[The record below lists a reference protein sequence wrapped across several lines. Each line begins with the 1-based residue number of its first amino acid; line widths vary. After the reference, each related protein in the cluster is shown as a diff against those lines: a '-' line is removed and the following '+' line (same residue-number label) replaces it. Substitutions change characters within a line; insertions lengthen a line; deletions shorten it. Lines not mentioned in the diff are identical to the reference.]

1 MIESGR
7 GRLALALLLCLAMLG
22 ADAPPAAQERPG
34 EGRRGEEKKPDT
46 GPNLE
51 DLRRQIEQG
60 SRESS
65 GSPTLPSGSGSSGS
79 VIDTLRGRPRPE
91 PAPAAPSTPSFGDSG
106 SGSLGASGAPASPKP
121 FFLDV
126 QAPAQV
132 VYNGAP
138 PAPCVPAAPPS
149 ATGRAA
155 APAPTVTPQTNQA
168 AICVTGSAFEASA
181 QIQIRPA
188 PSPYLT
194 QVMNT
199 PGNPGQAI
207 YLFTAPGPGKYRF
220 MFEARLGSDSQT
232 RDVEIE
238 VREAGDASA
247 RINLDVRAPAEI
259 VFNGPPPPQLCAGGP
274 RPGRNQAV
282 ICVTG
287 TSFDRT
293 FQVVVE
299 AAQVPGLVE
308 ASNNGRGQAVYV
320 FTAPGPGTYKL
331 VFRARLGNDAQ
342 TKDVELRV
350 VTADTASGS
359 AGSGG
364 VGGTSGGPG
373 GGTTG
378 AANERPTIEIVRV
391 DLLRLRVEVSDPD
404 RADRLCI
411 RPGTPGD
418 LVNAREACGTGG
430 YVAAEYQVSDAR
442 VRRDPPTRAVRP
454 ACKRFSVV
462 FTATDGKST
471 VSKSQEI
478 SIDGCWL
485 FTAVGGSSGLTLV
498 KVLECGGACR

>member
-34 EGRRGEEKKPDT
+34 EGRRGGEKKPEA
-46 GPNLE
+46 GPSLD
-51 DLRRQIEQG
+51 DLRRRIEQ
-60 SRESS
+60 
-65 GSPTLPSGSGSSGS
+65 
-79 VIDTLRGRPRPE
+79 
-91 PAPAAPSTPSFGDSG
+91 
-106 SGSLGASGAPASPKP
+106 ASGAPASPKP

-155 APAPTVTPQTNQA
+155 APAPTVTPPTNQA

-247 RINLDVRAPAEI
+247 RIFLDVRAPAE
-259 VFNGPPPPQLCAGGP
+259 
-274 RPGRNQAV
+274 
-282 ICVTG
+282 
-287 TSFDRT
+287 
-293 FQVVVE
+293 
-299 AAQVPGLVE
+299 
-308 ASNNGRGQAVYV
+308 
-320 FTAPGPGTYKL
+320 
-331 VFRARLGNDAQ
+331 
-342 TKDVELRV
+342 
-350 VTADTASGS
+350 
-359 AGSGG
+359 
-364 VGGTSGGPG
+364 
-373 GGTTG
+373 
-378 AANERPTIEIVRV
+378 
-391 DLLRLRVEVSDPD
+391 
-404 RADRLCI
+404 
-411 RPGTPGD
+411 
-418 LVNAREACGTGG
+418 
-430 YVAAEYQVSDAR
+430 
-442 VRRDPPTRAVRP
+442 
-454 ACKRFSVV
+454 
-462 FTATDGKST
+462 
-471 VSKSQEI
+471 
-478 SIDGCWL
+478 
-485 FTAVGGSSGLTLV
+485 
-498 KVLECGGACR
+498 

>member
-34 EGRRGEEKKPDT
+34 EGRRGEEKKPEA
-46 GPNLE
+46 GPSLD

-155 APAPTVTPQTNQA
+155 APAPPVTPQTNQA

-247 RINLDVRAPAEI
+247 RIFLDVRAPAEI

-331 VFRARLGNDAQ
+331 VFRARIGNASQ
-342 TKDVELRV
+342 LPAMTMPSSCTFS
-350 VTADTASGS
+350 TADEPSWLPMRVPTAPGLQPNPTPRTFVPLLCCLPRFSRHPMALEAACRVSLKRQVVILKPFRDVSLGWIAFRSRSSTASIPMAS
-359 AGSGG
+359 AIMS
-364 VGGTSGGPG
+364 TICSW
-373 GGTTG
+373 
-378 AANERPTIEIVRV
+378 ANR
-391 DLLRLRVEVSDPD
+391 
-404 RADRLCI
+404 
-411 RPGTPGD
+411 
-418 LVNAREACGTGG
+418 ACGMAWPISAPAYGLLV
-430 YVAAEYQVSDAR
+430 Y
-442 VRRDPPTRAVRP
+442 TRTP
-454 ACKRFSVV
+454 SYFRFSVLMGIV
-462 FTATDGKST
+462 DMPPG
-471 VSKSQEI
+471 I
-478 SIDGCWL
+478 
-485 FTAVGGSSGLTLV
+485 
-498 KVLECGGACR
+498 

>member
-7 GRLALALLLCLAMLG
+7 GRLALALLLCLAMPG

-34 EGRRGEEKKPDT
+34 EGRRGEEKKPEA
-46 GPNLE
+46 GPSLD

-247 RINLDVRAPAEI
+247 RIFLDVRAPAEI
-259 VFNGPPPPQLCAGGP
+259 VFNGPPPP
-274 RPGRNQAV
+274 
-282 ICVTG
+282 
-287 TSFDRT
+287 
-293 FQVVVE
+293 
-299 AAQVPGLVE
+299 
-308 ASNNGRGQAVYV
+308 
-320 FTAPGPGTYKL
+320 
-331 VFRARLGNDAQ
+331 
-342 TKDVELRV
+342 
-350 VTADTASGS
+350 
-359 AGSGG
+359 
-364 VGGTSGGPG
+364 
-373 GGTTG
+373 
-378 AANERPTIEIVRV
+378 
-391 DLLRLRVEVSDPD
+391 
-404 RADRLCI
+404 
-411 RPGTPGD
+411 
-418 LVNAREACGTGG
+418 
-430 YVAAEYQVSDAR
+430 
-442 VRRDPPTRAVRP
+442 
-454 ACKRFSVV
+454 
-462 FTATDGKST
+462 
-471 VSKSQEI
+471 
-478 SIDGCWL
+478 
-485 FTAVGGSSGLTLV
+485 
-498 KVLECGGACR
+498 